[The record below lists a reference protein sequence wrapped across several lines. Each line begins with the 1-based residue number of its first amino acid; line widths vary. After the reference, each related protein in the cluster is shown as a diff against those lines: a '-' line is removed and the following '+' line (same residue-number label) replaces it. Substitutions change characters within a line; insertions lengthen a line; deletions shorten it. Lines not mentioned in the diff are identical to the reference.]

1 MVLCG
6 SRKCTLTLRGWLHF
20 GGWWTNF
27 SWKWQDAT
35 WSELS
40 KMQLWSEPKWSHR
53 ASTAWER
60 NELIETS
67 EIDAKRTPTHRK
79 SCMGRFWHTFLPL
92 FSRDV
97 AIYPDFSFFSII
109 FIRCCNLSKIPF
121 IFSPQG
127 RIDVFYGNST
137 AFCSWARL
145 WSSLPEPTR
154 LSAHFVLLA
163 NPLSRRSHPVE
174 VESLAF
180 NCEIFR
186 GEIWCLW
193 LPKSPC

>member
-1 MVLCG
+1 MNEFQLKMAGCNLV
-6 SRKCTLTLRGWLHF
+6 RIE
-20 GGWWTNF
+20 
-27 SWKWQDAT
+27 QDAT
-35 WSELS
+35 LVRTEMITSRIHGLREEWA
-40 KMQLWSEPKWSHR
+40 HR
-53 ASTAWER
+53 NER
-60 NELIETS
+60 NRR
-67 EIDAKRTPTHRK
+67 AKRTPTHRK
-79 SCMGRFWHTFLPL
+79 SCMSRFWHTFLPL

-174 VESLAF
+174 VESLNF
-180 NCEIFR
+180 Q
-186 GEIWCLW
+186 LW
-193 LPKSPC
+193 DFQGRNLVFMTPEKSVLVCGVFS